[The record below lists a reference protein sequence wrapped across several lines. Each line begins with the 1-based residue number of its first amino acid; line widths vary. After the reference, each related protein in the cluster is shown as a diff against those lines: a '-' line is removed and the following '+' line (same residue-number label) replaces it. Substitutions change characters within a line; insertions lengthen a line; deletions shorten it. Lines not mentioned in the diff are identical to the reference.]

1 MSDMG
6 IKLKQSFSF
15 EALSNAAKENAK
27 NAIVSVL
34 TDVGMQCVAEARN
47 NGNYEDQTG
56 NLRSSIGFAVV
67 VDGKIVTKSGF
78 TQVQGRGEN
87 MALVRYKTKA
97 GKEVKFWAK
106 GKSGDGSEGVRQGE
120 QLLDKLASEHSTGIC
135 LIVAAGMSYAI
146 YVEGLGKN
154 VLTSAEL
161 LAERVIPDT
170 LQQLGFT
177 VKKK

>member
-1 MSDMG
+1 MG
-6 IKLKQSFSF
+6 IQLKYSFDLD
-15 EALSNAAKENAK
+15 ALGDVVTENVRK
-27 NAIVSVL
+27 SIVSVL
-34 TDVGMQCVAEARN
+34 TDVGMQCIAEARS

-135 LIVAAGMSYAI
+135 LIVAAGMSYAV
-146 YVEGLGKN
+146 YVEGRGKN
-154 VLTSAEL
+154 VLTSAKL
-161 LAERVIPDT
+161 LSERVIPDMF
-170 LQQLGFT
+170 QQLGIK
-177 VKKK
+177 VRKK